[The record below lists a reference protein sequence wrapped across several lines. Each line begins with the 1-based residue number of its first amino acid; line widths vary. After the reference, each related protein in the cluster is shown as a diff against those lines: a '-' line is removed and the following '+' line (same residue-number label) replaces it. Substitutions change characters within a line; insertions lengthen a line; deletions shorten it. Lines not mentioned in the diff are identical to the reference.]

1 MTKVLDNA
9 SVLKAYRSLLKE
21 SKDWGHRFSTPAVR
35 GVLNRLFGLDALRLD
50 YSNEE
55 YALALIRSDPN
66 SIACIPEQV
75 WEKIKDDSDNIL
87 TLQRVGGAMPHN
99 TEGIQFCLVVDEGW
113 ELLGWQ
119 PLALIL
125 AAGAIKMD
133 IYTIGSGI
141 DGDDSIDITFFKDV
155 NKPIDLDY
163 ETWTWDIND
172 WLINSY
178 AYRNVA
184 ITIHVDILK
193 LNVTCE
199 GEMAVR
205 RSFAEKMSISNKNN
219 LVQSVDDILVAVGKK
234 LTT

>member
-1 MTKVLDNA
+1 
-9 SVLKAYRSLLKE
+9 
-21 SKDWGHRFSTPAVR
+21 
-35 GVLNRLFGLDALRLD
+35 
-50 YSNEE
+50 
-55 YALALIRSDPN
+55 
-66 SIACIPEQV
+66 
-75 WEKIKDDSDNIL
+75 
-87 TLQRVGGAMPHN
+87 
-99 TEGIQFCLVVDEGW
+99 
-113 ELLGWQ
+113 
-119 PLALIL
+119 LIL

-219 LVQSVDDILVAVGKK
+219 LVQSVDDILVSVGKK